1 MVKPTS
7 GICCEF
13 AQKHDAEFVQNFFEK
28 LLDKSARQVY
38 NSLASNGKRL
48 SAEARRL
55 CCNKYLRRHKM
66 ELTAKIVGGRG
77 RIPISPVSGR
87 VLELG
92 EAYTLAEW
100 SAGSMTRVIIP
111 DMERGKLV
119 KKAFLPVR
127 GGVKHYQ
134 PTDGRGMKYGVEVRA
149 VIPNQPH
156 RLELKALMMTA
167 GFSFQTASRWNTVKT
182 VLDSG
187 SWTAFLQSH
196 AGEADVTFYVRDR
209 KTGLDYCC
217 NLATVDPKSAEIT
230 AIQQAHGTNTTT
242 AKRRGNS
249 KTK

>member
-1 MVKPTS
+1 
-7 GICCEF
+7 
-13 AQKHDAEFVQNFFEK
+13 
-28 LLDKSARQVY
+28 
-38 NSLASNGKRL
+38 
-48 SAEARRL
+48 
-55 CCNKYLRRHKM
+55 M
-66 ELTAKIVGGRG
+66 ELTAKTVGGRG

-111 DMERGKLV
+111 DTERGKLV
-119 KKAFLPVR
+119 KKAFLPPR
-127 GGVKHYQ
+127 GGVKRYQ
-134 PTDGRGMKYGVEVRA
+134 PTDGRGTKYGVEVRA
-149 VIPNQPH
+149 VIPSQPQ

-167 GFSFQTASRWNTVKT
+167 GFSFQSSNHWNTVKT

-209 KTGLDYCC
+209 KTGIDYCC
-217 NLATVDPKSAEIT
+217 NLATVDPKSDEIV
-230 AIQQAHGTNTTT
+230 ALQRAHGTDTTT